1 MAKKVQLAYIRPF
14 KESKVDYWVGYTH
27 YKVTPN
33 GIIFVAGGI
42 ESEEAKEELRKFL
55 NTK

>member
-1 MAKKVQLAYIRPF
+1 MKVQIPHIRPF

-27 YKVTPN
+27 YRITKE

-42 ESEEAKEELRKFL
+42 ESEEAKQELRNFL
-55 NTK
+55 NQK